1 VIVLEGGRVVEEGS
15 PAQLV
20 RAGGR
25 FAALAELE
33 DAGWEWEAEPT

>member
-1 VIVLEGGRVVEEGS
+1 
-15 PAQLV
+15 V